1 MSREHVRGRTLMEP
15 GGKGIPAELDMES
28 TRTSA
33 FIDSP
38 DVFPS
43 IESENQIAG
52 TSWLLWNNR
61 GRIFRVAAIAG
72 VAVLIIALF
81 RSNTYRSTTQLMP
94 PEQKAASG
102 LAAMASMAGRVSNDN
117 SMLGADLLN
126 LGMQSTGDLFVGILQ
141 SRTAQ
146 EGVVQKFD
154 LTKIYGVPWLHLKV
168 QNEDARKRLEQSTEI
183 DQDRKS
189 GIITISVSDQDPQR
203 AAGLAKA
210 YVDELDILIAAL
222 STSAAGRERRFLEQ
236 RLKEVKRDL
245 DDAVHQLGEFSSTN
259 TTFDPKDQGEAMVN
273 AAAALQGELIA
284 AESQLRGLEA
294 IYTSNNVRVRSLR
307 ERIKELRRQIG
318 KLSGVPATSADTTP
332 GSDDSMPF
340 PSLRQLP
347 LLGTKYADLYRRAK
361 IQETVYQILTQQYEM
376 AKVQEAK
383 EIPTVRVLDV
393 ANVPERKWGPHRG
406 LLALMGAIVGL
417 LCACVWVIGENEWNK
432 RPLDDPYKSLLT
444 EVAHSVEHS
453 RAGRF
458 TKSVAFRM
466 ADRFR
471 KSKTNSGSGSASL

>member
-1 MSREHVRGRTLMEP
+1 MEP
-15 GGKGIPAELDMES
+15 GAKGIPPELDMEP

-38 DVFPS
+38 DVFPP

-61 GRIFRVAAIAG
+61 RRIFRVAAIAG

-94 PEQKAASG
+94 PEQKATSG
-102 LAAMASMAGRVSNDN
+102 LAAMASMAGRLSTDN

-126 LGMQSTGDLFVGILQ
+126 LGTQSTGDLFVGILQ

-168 QNEDARKRLEQSTEI
+168 KNEDARKRLEQSTEI

-189 GIITISVSDQDPQR
+189 GIITISVSDEDPQR

-210 YVDELDILIAAL
+210 YVDELDILIASL

-245 DDAVHQLGEFSSTN
+245 DEAVHQLGEFSSIN

-294 IYTSNNVRVRSLR
+294 IYTANNVRVRSLQS
-307 ERIKELRRQIG
+307 RITELKRQIG
-318 KLSGVPATSADTTP
+318 KLSGVPGVTPEATAGT
-332 GSDDSMPF
+332 DDSMPF

-347 LLGTKYADLYRRAK
+347 LLGTKYADFYRRAK

-393 ANVPERKWGPHRG
+393 ANVPEQKWGPHRV

-417 LCACVWVIGENEWNK
+417 LCACIWIIGENEWNK
-432 RPLDDPYKSLLT
+432 RPMDDPYKSLLS
-444 EVAHSVEHS
+444 EMAHSIEHS

-458 TKSVAFRM
+458 TKSAALRM
-466 ADRFR
+466 RERFK
-471 KSKTNSGSGSASL
+471 KSKAKAKANAASGSTSL